1 MQTPDFGKLDSS
13 GNLIIEGR
21 LDRLINTGGEKVDP
35 TKIEAVL
42 HSTGLVGNC
51 LVYGV
56 YDQKWGQRVVARV
69 TPVDVNLKYLKQA
82 VKKKLL
88 GPMMPKEW
96 VQTDKI
102 PMSEM
107 GKPNYTVE

>member
-1 MQTPDFGKLDSS
+1 M
-13 GNLIIEGR
+13 
-21 LDRLINTGGEKVDP
+21 DRLINTGGEKVDP
-35 TKIEAVL
+35 TRIETIL
-42 HSTGLVGNC
+42 HSTGLIENC

-56 YDQKWGQRVVARV
+56 SDQKWGQRVVACI
-69 TPVDVNLKYLKQA
+69 TPADVNLKYLKQE

-96 VQTDKI
+96 IKTDKI

-107 GKPNYTVE
+107 GKPYYTLE